1 MDRKALTGG
10 EKSPT
15 YKVCVN
21 VYSEY
26 FDGNMLRTNI
36 LEIGGRCCVALVISS
51 CLKRANKGMARRLI
65 CPHSVIWQIFHLIRA
80 GLDWTVSDYC
90 HRGLIFISHSV
101 NAVASHQR

>member
-10 EKSPT
+10 ETSTT
-15 YKVCVN
+15 YKVCVH

-65 CPHSVIWQIFHLIRA
+65 CRHSVI
-80 GLDWTVSDYC
+80 
-90 HRGLIFISHSV
+90 
-101 NAVASHQR
+101 